1 MEFFLV
7 ESQFFRLVGQQK
19 QHFLTLKTVWNFQ
32 GFFLKVNSIS
42 KDFASI
48 LPLFLSRKKVVKS
61 IGDVFFQFKCRF
73 VVKNARN
80 VKFPQDVAENGLFFI
95 QFHACLDWFINLY
108 RGQERMGKEWKSE
121 KKFKSH
127 LFPQQHCQRCFLC
140 TIKKYSHWLSLLK
153 CCAIY
158 AIFKLCYMSLSQQ
171 KHFLLCNYISMPCS
185 FFMQENFAK
194 IPQKK
199 IIK

>member
-19 QHFLTLKTVWNFQ
+19 QHFLTLKTAWNFQ

-80 VKFPQDVAENGLFFI
+80 VKFPEDVAENGLFFI

-121 KKFKSH
+121 KKIQKSSFSTTTLSKVFSLH
-127 LFPQQHCQRCFLC
+127 GKKLFSLTQPLEMLRDICNFQTLLHESESPKTFSTVQLYIHALLFL
-140 TIKKYSHWLSLLK
+140 
-153 CCAIY
+153 Y
-158 AIFKLCYMSLSQQ
+158 ARKFC
-171 KHFLLCNYISMPCS
+171 
-185 FFMQENFAK
+185 
-194 IPQKK
+194 
-199 IIK
+199 